1 MFDHTHPSTS
11 PRLLQLAPDKFIV
24 SSSSS
29 VPLSS
34 SSPSFSLS
42 HLLIPVGTSGII
54 GSWVYI
60 WSTSDAWVHIR
71 DHTPKENDFSLL
83 QQLQLSIALS

>member
-1 MFDHTHPSTS
+1 MFDHTHPSIS

-54 GSWVYI
+54 GSWVYGLPLMLGYI
-60 WSTSDAWVHIR
+60 SEITP
-71 DHTPKENDFSLL
+71 PKENDFSLL